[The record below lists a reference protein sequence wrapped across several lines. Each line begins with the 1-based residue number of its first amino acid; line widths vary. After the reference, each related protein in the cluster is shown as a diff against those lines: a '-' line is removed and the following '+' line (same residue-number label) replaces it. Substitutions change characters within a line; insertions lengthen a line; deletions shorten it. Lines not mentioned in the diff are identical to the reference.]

1 MSIRVSGVIQLNWI
15 YLNDADDFLQ
25 FPILIRILDLIS
37 VPKHTRDSFILIK
50 FNTFSSW
57 REIVSVHSS

>member
-1 MSIRVSGVIQLNWI
+1 MSIRVSGCNSLNWI

-25 FPILIRILDLIS
+25 FPILIRVLDFIS
-37 VPKHTRDSFILIK
+37 VPNHSRDSFTLIK